1 MGVRR
6 VCNLEEPPQK
16 TAENNTRKNGSI
28 TNKEYRNS
36 LASNRASCLIRRIDS
51 FAHWPHRNLTTI
63 YDLRLDAATE
73 SCKTSSALAEGDKDT
88 DTDTA
93 TTERNGTFQVQGRT
107 RIDNLNI

>member
-1 MGVRR
+1 M
-6 VCNLEEPPQK
+6 CNLEEPPQK
-16 TAENNTRKNGSI
+16 TAEYKKNGSI

-88 DTDTA
+88 DTA

-107 RIDNLNI
+107 RIENLNI

>member
-1 MGVRR
+1 MCVRR

-16 TAENNTRKNGSI
+16 TAVNNTRKNGSI

-36 LASNRASCLIRRIDS
+36 LASNRASCLIRQIDS

-88 DTDTA
+88 DTA

-107 RIDNLNI
+107 RIENLNI